1 MTTKICLKIDSCK
14 TIGTDTQISK
24 ELLEKHTNLL
34 VNKIVAAKKYIV
46 YESDVMGLFGNALK
60 DLATGVYPEEA
71 LLHTRPQFSSMYVEF
86 VSDAV
91 SEGSD
96 KITVIQQFAF
106 LVESLSDDYAVF
118 SIRPIVINDG
128 VLIPFAEQLIVKT
141 TKESK
146 WDYVEQIGVALIED
160 DIFTKFPKMRD
171 DINCTYNSALT
182 LLRLL
187 QSKSVGEYVHKPK
200 KTFMNRKKCITKK
213 PNEFRTLRIKVNK
226 ERRVIDSEG
235 RKPSPLRMAQDGKN
249 MIAGHF
255 ATYTR
260 EKPLFGTPG
269 NFGEFWIKDYVK
281 NKDFKKTITNVRV
294 VSA

>member
-1 MTTKICLKIDSCK
+1 MTTKTCLKIDSCK
-14 TIGTDTQISK
+14 TIGTDTKTDK
-24 ELLEKHTNLL
+24 ELLRKHTDLL
-34 VNKIVAAKKYIV
+34 VNKIVSANKYIV
-46 YESDVMGLFGNALK
+46 YESDVIGLFGCSALK
-60 DLATGVYPEEA
+60 DIAIGAYPKDA

-86 VSDAV
+86 I
-91 SEGSD
+91 SEVGKQIGEHVVQS
-96 KITVIQQFAF
+96 FAC
-106 LVESLSDDYAVF
+106 LIETLSDDYGSF
-118 SIRPIVINDG
+118 SIRPLFIKGG
-128 VLIPFAEQLIVKT
+128 VLLPIAEQLIVNT
-141 TKESK
+141 TDELKRK
-146 WDYVEQIGVALIED
+146 HTKQLYVDLIED
-160 DIFTKFPKMRD
+160 DIFIKTPEDRYAV
-171 DINCTYNSALT
+171 NCIYETTLK
-182 LLRLL
+182 LLRTL

-200 KTFMNRKKCITKK
+200 KTFMNRKKCVSKK
-213 PNEFRTLRIKVNK
+213 PNEFRTLRIKANN

-281 NKDFKKTITNVRV
+281 NKDSKKTITNVRV